1 MIKRIPI
8 IPDTDPGHDDAFALM
23 MALASDKLELK
34 AVTTVAGNS
43 NIENTTLNAL
53 RILERVHRTDI
64 PVAKGLGKPL
74 AKELIYDVARKYH
87 GDSGLDGPDF
97 AEVTTPLHE
106 LDAVDLIAKI
116 VRENKEKITL
126 VPVGPLTNIALFILC
141 YPELVAKIE
150 QIVIMGGLTYPNPN
164 SATEVSEYNVFQD
177 PEAADI
183 VFKSGV
189 PLVMHSINST
199 GLGRVSDEQ
208 LEHMRTLGNAGRFA
222 AELLDFYKLNFIALG
237 LYYYNICDSHAIAWL
252 IDPTIYT
259 GKEAWVELDLNGEY
273 TRAMTI
279 CDLRKDG
286 NEKKNCFVVEDCD
299 EERYFRLMFECL
311 EALN

>member
-1 MIKRIPI
+1 MNRRIPI
-8 IPDTDPGHDDAFALM
+8 ILDTDPGHDDAFALM
-23 MALASDKLELK
+23 MALASEKLDLR

-53 RILERVHRTDI
+53 RILERVHRTDV
-64 PVAKGLGKPL
+64 PVARGLGKPL

-97 AEVTTPLHE
+97 EEVTTPLHE
-106 LDAVDLIAKI
+106 LDAVDLIAK
-116 VRENKEKITL
+116 VLRESEEKITL

-141 YPELVAKIE
+141 YPELVERIE

-183 VFKSGV
+183 VFKCGV

-199 GLGRVSDEQ
+199 GLGRVTDEQ

-222 AELLDFYKLNFIALG
+222 AELFDFYKLNFIALG
-237 LYYYNICDSHAIAWL
+237 LHCYNICDSHAIAWL
-252 IDPTIYT
+252 IDPSIYT
-259 GKEAWVELDLNGEY
+259 GKRAHVELDLLGEY
-273 TRAMTI
+273 TRAMTV
-279 CDLRKDG
+279 CDLRPQSDR
-286 NEKKNCFVVEDCD
+286 EANCLVIENCD
-299 EERYFRLMFECL
+299 EDRYFSLMFECL
-311 EALN
+311 EALG